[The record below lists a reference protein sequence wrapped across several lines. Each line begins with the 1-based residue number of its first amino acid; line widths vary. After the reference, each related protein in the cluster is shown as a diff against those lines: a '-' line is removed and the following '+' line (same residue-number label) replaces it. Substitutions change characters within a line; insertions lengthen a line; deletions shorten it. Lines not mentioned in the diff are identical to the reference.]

1 MGKRFQFLHCNSY
14 VQVMREKLL
23 ANERFKKSVNDKL
36 VPMSAGAHVQNL
48 TDLVTSISVG
58 MPRGRNS

>member
-1 MGKRFQFLHCNSY
+1 MW
-14 VQVMREKLL
+14 EKLL